1 MILIYLFKDE
11 TIKTHAHAF
20 LTLNISTTGTVHFF
34 KGVPVSIVYICS
46 AIQSKKCN
54 LWPFLHNF
62 ATYPQGRLNGSK
74 VNTTSGI
81 QNANIWHSTIFQSL
95 NIMMCFYLLSQQMLL
110 QFLVWPES
118 GVPES
123 DILISLVVCI
133 YFRYLWC
140 NQSPPEKVSLYFIM
154 KQ

>member
-1 MILIYLFKDE
+1 MVYCNFYIVTCIANTCNFY
-11 TIKTHAHAF
+11 TF
-20 LTLNISTTGTVHFF
+20 LR
-34 KGVPVSIVYICS
+34 VSQFPLYIF
-46 AIQSKKCN
+46 AVQSNPKKCN

-133 YFRYLWC
+133 YFRYLWRS
-140 NQSPPEKVSLYFIM
+140 QSPPEKVPLYFIM
-154 KQ
+154 K